1 MVVVDMV
8 YGVFGLERHLRV
20 DGLIKCLRFWCLSIR
35 ELVFREGRFGFGRSV
50 RYSLYLVMVL

>member
-1 MVVVDMV
+1 MLLIEL
-8 YGVFGLERHLRV
+8 YIGL